1 MRPGKAPRRAARK
14 ILGMAIGM
22 HPKEKIF
29 KTYIDME
36 MQLGNIDRCRT
47 LYEKALELNPFNCS
61 SWVKFAELEKS
72 LAETERTRAIFEIA
86 VGMDQLD
93 QPEILWKAYI
103 DFETEEGDR
112 GRCRALYERLLERTQ
127 HVKVWISFAQFELRA
142 MALNNDDDD
151 DETQE
156 PEAAAAR
163 RAAAEEAAA
172 AADPEEA
179 GRDTRP
185 RTPLGCASDAQ
196 IAEGESAGCEGGA
209 GDAARGVARVRGGR
223 RRRG

>member
-1 MRPGKAPRRAARK
+1 
-14 ILGMAIGM
+14 MAIGM

-103 DFETEEGDR
+103 DFETEEGER
-112 GRCRALYERLLERTQ
+112 GRCRALYGASSSAAQ

-151 DETQE
+151 DDEAQE
-156 PEAAAAR
+156 PEAAAAEASR
-163 RAAAEEAAA
+163 RGGGGGGGGPGGGGTA
-172 AADPEEA
+172 
-179 GRDTRP
+179 TR
-185 RTPLGCASDAQ
+185 RTRGGVRARAQ
-196 IAEGESAGCEGGA
+196 IAEGRSAGCEGGA

>member
-1 MRPGKAPRRAARK
+1 MPHPVREGSRAQPVQLLLLGQVRGAGEVAR
-14 ILGMAIGM
+14 G
-22 HPKEKIF
+22 
-29 KTYIDME
+29 D
-36 MQLGNIDRCRT
+36 
-47 LYEKALELNPFNCS
+47 
-61 SWVKFAELEKS
+61 
-72 LAETERTRAIFEIA
+72 ERTRAIFEIA

-103 DFETEEGDR
+103 DFETEEGER

-151 DETQE
+151 DDEETEE

-179 GRDTRP
+179 EP
-185 RTPLGCASDAQ
+185 RRV
-196 IAEGESAGCEGGA
+196 ER
-209 GDAARGVARVRGGR
+209 ARGGVRARSDR
-223 RRRG
+223 